1 MGTLLDTSILVGYE
15 RTGVLPALPEDEEVA
30 ISAVTASELLHGVH
44 RAQTASQRARR
55 EAFVT
60 TVLSVLPV
68 LPFDLDTAR
77 VHARVWADLVSAGTA
92 PGAHDLMIAATALVR
107 GWSVVTRNE
116 RDFARVPGLAVT
128 AVR

>member
-1 MGTLLDTSILVGYE
+1 MGSVLDTSVLVGYE
-15 RTGVLPALPEDEEVA
+15 RGGVLPPLADEEEVA

-44 RAQTASQRARR
+44 WAATAEQRARR

-60 TVLSVLPV
+60 TVLSAIPTLA
-68 LPFDLDTAR
+68 FDLDTAR
-77 VHARVWADLVSAGTA
+77 VHARVWADLASAGVA
-92 PGAHDLMIAATALVR
+92 PGSHDLMIAATALVR

-116 RDFARVPGLAVT
+116 RHFQRVPGLAVT